1 MPPAAEGGRNKEQ
14 WHEAESVLS
23 VRTAADAYF
32 MRAFEKR
39 DPCNLPVITLNAFIR
54 SAQWATT
61 GLLFKGGPGI
71 INSVFFRYIITR
83 FARFDSSDHQKHI
96 SHSAH
101 FGPASNS
108 QSCFDLSRAATPR
121 PAAV

>member
-39 DPCNLPVITLNAFIR
+39 DPCNLPAITLNAFIR

-61 GLLFKGGPGI
+61 GLFSKGGPGI

-83 FARFDSSDHQKHI
+83 LPVLIPPTTRNTFPIQLTSGLRRIH
-96 SHSAH
+96 
-101 FGPASNS
+101 NRV
-108 QSCFDLSRAATPR
+108 LT
-121 PAAV
+121 